1 MNHPPLISVLA
12 CRLWNISQTTG
23 IPFRIL
29 FRAPF
34 ALLDGGTTLLLLRI
48 FSKNRWRFVIGACYW
63 LHPLAIIFSSFH
75 GNTDSAIAFF
85 LLLAVWLLSKEKTI
99 WAAVVLGAS
108 FWIKLPGLM
117 AIPAFV
123 FFLQGWRK
131 RLLFLAVIGLVG
143 VSTYLPAIIK
153 DAPIVYKNI
162 FGYHG
167 RIIQTNSGIPIWGCY
182 IFLVPFFN
190 GLPPELKLIL
200 SRPFFFALNHSWFIS
215 ILLIVLLSWLRRS
228 YRTINQLGATIAA
241 AYTIVYGFSNSW
253 AFQYF
258 AWSIPFWFFTRRWFL
273 VSATILAG
281 GYIYS
286 LYWLLCGNP
295 WLLGNWDFTPHPQ
308 WSEIVIVFRNLAV
321 FFFFISACVFLI
333 SAVYEQITL
342 FRKGVKYVNPHTNS

>member
-1 MNHPPLISVLA
+1 
-12 CRLWNISQTTG
+12 
-23 IPFRIL
+23 
-29 FRAPF
+29 
-34 ALLDGGTTLLLLRI
+34 
-48 FSKNRWRFVIGACYW
+48 
-63 LHPLAIIFSSFH
+63 
-75 GNTDSAIAFF
+75 
-85 LLLAVWLLSKEKTI
+85 
-99 WAAVVLGAS
+99 VLGAS

-190 GLPPELKLIL
+190 GLHPELKLIL